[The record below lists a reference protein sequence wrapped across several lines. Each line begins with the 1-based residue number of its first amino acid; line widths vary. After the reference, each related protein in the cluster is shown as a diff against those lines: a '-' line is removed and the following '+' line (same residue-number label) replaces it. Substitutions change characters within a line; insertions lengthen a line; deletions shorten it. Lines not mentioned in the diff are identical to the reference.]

1 MIIYLHGF
9 DSNSPGNH
17 EKVMQLQFIDPDVR
31 LISYSTRH
39 PKHDMQHLLKEVD
52 KMLQLTADDRPLIC
66 GVGLGGYWA
75 ERIGFLCD
83 IRQAVFNP
91 NLFPHENMEGKIDR
105 PEEYADIATKCVTNF
120 REKNRDR
127 CLVVLSRQDEAL
139 DSQRSADLLHH
150 YYEIIWDEEQT
161 HKFKNISPH
170 LQRLKAFKPFPCL
183 QTRAGF
189 TARVFSCLH
198 LLVSLKK
205 YATKLDA
212 HQFWYDQ
219 CTVHGILD
227 SAEWFH

>member
-17 EKVMQLQFIDPDVR
+17 EKVLQLQFIDPDVR

-52 KMLQLTADDRPLIC
+52 KMLQLNVDERPLIC

-83 IRQAVFNP
+83 IRQVIFNP
-91 NLFPHENMEGKIDR
+91 NLFPYENMEGKIDR

-127 CLVVLSRQDEAL
+127 CLVICRVMMKRLTASGHLKSCIIITRLSGTKSRRTN
-139 DSQRSADLLHH
+139 SR
-150 YYEIIWDEEQT
+150 
-161 HKFKNISPH
+161 ISP
-170 LQRLKAFKPFPCL
+170 RIYSALKRSKPSGKCP
-183 QTRAGF
+183 R
-189 TARVFSCLH
+189 R
-198 LLVSLKK
+198 
-205 YATKLDA
+205 
-212 HQFWYDQ
+212 
-219 CTVHGILD
+219 IR
-227 SAEWFH
+227 